1 MPKTHCHQ
9 KETDVDVSGD
19 PVPHDC
25 LDGSKLRTLA
35 VSKLQRNWV

>member
-9 KETDVDVSGD
+9 EETDVDVSGD
-19 PVPHDC
+19 PGHHDC
-25 LDGSKLRTLA
+25 LSGLKLRTLV